1 MLPNLEPPINDL
13 RLLNYLLKVKL
24 DSSQDKDI
32 IQTLLFQKSINN
44 GYIDKFKNK
53 WVKGPSRT
61 AGQEFEWD
69 VQLSEL
75 GSKQLG
81 WASRDGKHI
90 NASLD
95 GKITHK

>member
-1 MLPNLEPPINDL
+1 MSNLLFYLILFLNDS

-24 DSSQDKDI
+24 DSSQDKVI

-61 AGQEFEWD
+61 AEQKFDWD
-69 VQLSEL
+69 VQLS
-75 GSKQLG
+75 KTT
-81 WASRDGKHI
+81 
-90 NASLD
+90 N
-95 GKITHK
+95 